1 MVTSEGMS
9 QPMRSQLADVFDE
22 VVDVTVID
30 SEDQVNLTLLDRP
43 ELGITF
49 TKLHCWCLVQ
59 YSKCVFLDADTLVMK
74 NSDELFDRSELSA
87 APDAGWPD
95 CFNSGVFVFS
105 PSKETYQSLLK
116 HAATEGSF
124 DGGDQGLLNT
134 YFSTWATQDITRHL
148 PFLYNMCA
156 TATYTYLP
164 AFKRYGRNVK
174 IIHFIGTSKPW
185 HVKFDGHGQPQHQ
198 MYEEH
203 TAQFLKDWWSIFHSD
218 VKPGL
223 TKLGQEMVGDQPDFG
238 ADVSAAMAT
247 QCQIVAG
254 SGDQPGSETV
264 GGATC
269 AGPDQSVSED
279 RSQWEKGAPDYKG
292 THSFDNILKKI
303 DSTMSSPN
311 TGK

>member
-1 MVTSEGMS
+1 
-9 QPMRSQLADVFDE
+9 
-22 VVDVTVID
+22 
-30 SEDQVNLTLLDRP
+30 
-43 ELGITF
+43 
-49 TKLHCWCLVQ
+49 
-59 YSKCVFLDADTLVMK
+59 
-74 NSDELFDRSELSA
+74 
-87 APDAGWPD
+87 
-95 CFNSGVFVFS
+95 
-105 PSKETYQSLLK
+105 
-116 HAATEGSF
+116 
-124 DGGDQGLLNT
+124 
-134 YFSTWATQDITRHL
+134 
-148 PFLYNMCA
+148 
-156 TATYTYLP
+156 
-164 AFKRYGRNVK
+164 
-174 IIHFIGTSKPW
+174 
-185 HVKFDGHGQPQHQ
+185 

-311 TGK
+311 TGTAAAQIPMTSVLDPAFF